1 MKIKKITI
9 YAFLAVL
16 AFSCNEIDKLLTF
29 TISDQTTFK
38 VNSTFPVNLPSEVL
52 TPEVTTNSSA
62 EFSNNKTSV
71 DLVKDIKLK
80 ELKLTI
86 TDPAN
91 KTFSFLKSIHM
102 YISTN
107 ADDEIEL
114 AYQDNINSTSNVIS
128 LITTTQKLDKY
139 VKASS
144 YKLRIKVTTK
154 ETLTQDITINSDMKF
169 NVTANPL

>member
-9 YAFLAVL
+9 YTFLAVL